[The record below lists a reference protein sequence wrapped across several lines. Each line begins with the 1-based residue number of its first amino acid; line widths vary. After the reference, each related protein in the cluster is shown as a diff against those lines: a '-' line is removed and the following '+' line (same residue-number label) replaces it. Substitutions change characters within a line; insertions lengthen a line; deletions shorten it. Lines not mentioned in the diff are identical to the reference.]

1 MKWNLT
7 QDLQIRWYVYKYLDL
22 KGISMGSY
30 SDYVPSS
37 RSTVRL
43 KVSQSPMYH
52 AAKEVL
58 EVEQDQYWVLTDLGK
73 YRAPI

>member
-1 MKWNLT
+1 
-7 QDLQIRWYVYKYLDL
+7 
-22 KGISMGSY
+22 MGSY

-37 RSTVRL
+37 RSTVQL

-58 EVEQDQYWVLTDLGK
+58 EVEQDQY
-73 YRAPI
+73 

>member
-1 MKWNLT
+1 ME
-7 QDLQIRWYVYKYLDL
+7 
-22 KGISMGSY
+22 SY
-30 SDYVPSS
+30 SEDYVPSS
-37 RSTVRL
+37 RSTVQL